1 MQAMTSSA
9 RPGRPGPEATAGGP
23 GVAGMRVVL
32 AEDDVLL
39 REGLASLLARSGFE
53 VAGRAGDGPQLVAL
67 ARQARAER
75 SFGTPSPSCLPITTS
90 VHIGGYARMLSQRL
104 LTERLTLRGA
114 TRGQPSGYSPGW
126 AAGLAR
132 AYARSAALRLGE
144 GHWPAGSGR

>member
-90 VHIGGYARMLSQRL
+90 VHIESSLLLVSTGWPGFLRTWLRRGG
-104 LTERLTLRGA
+104 
-114 TRGQPSGYSPGW
+114 P
-126 AAGLAR
+126 
-132 AYARSAALRLGE
+132 
-144 GHWPAGSGR
+144 GSGGGP